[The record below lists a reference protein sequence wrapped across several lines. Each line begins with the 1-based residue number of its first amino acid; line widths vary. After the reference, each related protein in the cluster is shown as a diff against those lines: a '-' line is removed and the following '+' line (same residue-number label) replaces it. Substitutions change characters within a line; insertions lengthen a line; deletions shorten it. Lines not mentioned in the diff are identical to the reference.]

1 MNKPYIRNNIAVLDI
16 GKTHAKVILFDSQ
29 NLEELEVF
37 QIENIILKDSLYP
50 HFDLDSLKDFII
62 NSLSKL
68 AKGYIVDSIF
78 TSTHG
83 ACMALMSKGELA
95 LPVLDYEFEGPDHLR
110 AEYNQ
115 VRPTFNQTG
124 SPRMGVGLNLGAQ
137 LYWQRKYFPKEFA
150 KVDQILFWPQF
161 WSYWLSGVAV
171 SEISYASCHSDLWKI
186 REKEFIGLE
195 AFGVESHVQYP
206 PIRSAASV
214 IGTLRKEISQKT
226 GLAQNISVYCGAHD
240 SSLALVSAYL
250 NQELPC
256 SILST
261 GTWVTIFALGS
272 NNVNISEQTGLM
284 ISNDCFGNLIPNY
297 RFPAGKIYERQIQQ
311 KNRSSINHRE
321 LNASDISIKNF
332 ENIEKASFVYK
343 DSEKE
348 VDFQDIEPLRTE
360 SLISEILANQ
370 TLIGLQAI
378 GSSGPI
384 ICSGPFTNNKRF
396 LKTIEKNWAY
406 PVIVEDDHLGIC
418 KGIADL
424 VTKKVRS

>member
-1 MNKPYIRNNIAVLDI
+1 
-16 GKTHAKVILFDSQ
+16 
-29 NLEELEVF
+29 
-37 QIENIILKDSLYP
+37 
-50 HFDLDSLKDFII
+50 
-62 NSLSKL
+62 
-68 AKGYIVDSIF
+68 
-78 TSTHG
+78 
-83 ACMALMSKGELA
+83 MALMSKGELA

-110 AEYNQ
+110 AEYDQ

-137 LYWQRKYFPKEFA
+137 LYCQRKYFPKEFA

-214 IGTLRKEISQKT
+214 IGTLRKDISQKT

-384 ICSGPFTNNKRF
+384 ICSGPFANNKKF

-424 VTKKVRS
+424 VTKKVRG